1 MKLKRILALALSGV
15 MAVGV
20 LTACNFGGGSS
31 GGNKV
36 SDSTNAVRSALNSQ
50 LDTLGQD
57 TVDFTG
63 NGGLASATRTV
74 ARGVT
79 ENDFT
84 GLNFSGTTNGVVVPE
99 SSALADF
106 MSRYINYD
114 HWTGGFSSYTPTD
127 NLTGDKTFVTLM
139 LFDGAMS
146 ATGVGQAV
154 ANNVAEWN
162 LKAVSSKDYTFEGH
176 VAAYQV
182 TIPATTAGSSSSS
195 SGSDT
200 SVWVVG
206 LMLEQT
212 QVQSTS
218 SSTAP

>member
-84 GLNFSGTTNGVVVPE
+84 GLNFSGTTNGAVVPE
-99 SSALADF
+99 NSALADF

-114 HWTGGFSSYTPTD
+114 HWTGGFTSYTPTG
-127 NLTGDKTFVTLM
+127 NFTGDKTFVTLM

-154 ANNVAEWN
+154 ANNVAVWN
-162 LKAVSSKDYTFEGH
+162 LKVVSSKDYTFEGH

>member
-74 ARGVT
+74 ARGVAVS
-79 ENDFT
+79 DLT
-84 GLNFSGTTNGVVVPE
+84 GNVIGTTNGAVVSEDSP
-99 SSALADF
+99 LANF

-114 HWTGGFSSYTPTD
+114 HWTGGFSSYNPTD
-127 NLTGDKTFVTLM
+127 NHLTGDKTFVTLM

-154 ANNVAEWN
+154 ANNVADWN